1 MLTSI
6 AILAWLVCKSFF
18 LILLIWLSF
27 LKDWTDMDRAELQGG
42 TLPLG
47 SRMGLFGRG
56 LLDIGSINC
65 SVVVGLLNFFLLL
78 FKSLLLVLL
87 LLP

>member
-18 LILLIWLSF
+18 LILFIWLSF
-27 LKDWTDMDRAELQGG
+27 LKDWTDMNRAELQGG

-65 SVVVGLLNFFLLL
+65 SVVVGLLNFFSP
-78 FKSLLLVLL
+78 SL
-87 LLP
+87 